1 MKERRRKSPP
11 PRFEIAIDVR
21 PESGNAPDET
31 TASGDRRTQSVV
43 GRLLSAQE
51 EERRGIAREMHD
63 NLGSKITEVTLLL
76 HRMNRDT
83 PVSRKRHPELTQ
95 LTEKVMELAEAVRAL
110 SRQLHSP
117 VLKFMGIVPAVES
130 LCAEFE
136 VHTGIRIRFV
146 ANAQPAE
153 ISNDVALCL
162 YRVVQES
169 LTNIARHS
177 GANKARVKLMHT
189 VDQVQLTI
197 SDPGKGFS
205 PKSVRRKGLGFIS
218 MQERVRLLHGALQ
231 IRTRRGSGT
240 EVHTTIPLNQAS
252 FNTIP
257 IAFPK

>member
-1 MKERRRKSPP
+1 MKARRRKSAP

-21 PESGNAPDET
+21 PESGDAPDQT
-31 TASGDRRTQSVV
+31 TSSGDRRTQSVV

-51 EERRGIAREMHD
+51 EERRGIAREIHD
-63 NLGSKITEVTLLL
+63 NLGSKITEMTLLL
-76 HRMNRDT
+76 HRMSRET
-83 PVSRKRHPELTQ
+83 PATSRKRHPDLTQ
-95 LTEKVMELAEAVRAL
+95 LKEKVLELAEAVRTL
-110 SRQLHSP
+110 SRLLHSP
-117 VLKFMGIVPAVES
+117 VLKFMGLVPAVES

-136 VHTGIRIRFV
+136 VHTGIRIQFV

-162 YRVVQES
+162 YRVAQES

-189 VDQVQLTI
+189 FDHVQLTI

-205 PKSVRRKGLGFIS
+205 PKAVRRKGLGFIS

-231 IRTRRGSGT
+231 IRTRLGSGT
-240 EVHTTIPLNQAS
+240 EVHTTIPLNRAS
-252 FNTIP
+252 LNTI
-257 IAFPK
+257 ATAL